1 MSNKNKSRSKIIKF
15 LNGRTFY
22 VVLCLCFVAIGIAA
36 WSGVEGM
43 KILDAEKQ
51 NNSTSSVNSG
61 SGGDVLQVIPP
72 ISSVITPSFDENDQ
86 NDNAESETEAIN
98 PTESETDEVIAPVA
112 TFFVNPVLG
121 EVIKDFSD
129 TELQYSMTMCDM
141 RLHKAVDLKANEGTP
156 VIASGSGIVTD
167 VYTDVMLGSVVE
179 IDHGNGITAKYCGLN
194 EEPFV
199 KKGDT
204 VDSSKQIGTVGVIP
218 SESVEQRHI
227 HLEFFKNGKAVSPMN
242 YIQQ

>member
-1 MSNKNKSRSKIIKF
+1 MSSKNKSKSKIIKF
-15 LNGRTFY
+15 LNGRAFY

-43 KILDAEKQ
+43 RILDAEKG
-51 NNSTSSVNSG
+51 NSTSSVNSG

-72 ISSVITPSFDENDQ
+72 ISSVITPSDDENDQ
-86 NDNAESETEAIN
+86 NDNTGSETEAVK
-98 PTESETDEVIAPVA
+98 PSESETDEVIAPVA

-156 VIASGSGIVTD
+156 VIAAGNGVVTE

-204 VDSSKQIGTVGVIP
+204 VDSSKQIGTVGIIP
-218 SESVEQRHI
+218 SESVEQRHL

-242 YIQQ
+242 YIPK

>member
-1 MSNKNKSRSKIIKF
+1 MSNKNKSKSKIIKF

-22 VVLCLCFVAIGIAA
+22 VVLCLCFVAIGVAA

-43 KILDAEKQ
+43 KILNAEKG
-51 NNSTSSVNSG
+51 NNSTSSVDLG
-61 SGGDVLQVIPP
+61 SNNNVLQVIPP
-72 ISSVITPSFDENDQ
+72 FSSVITPSDDETDENINTESQ
-86 NDNAESETEAIN
+86 TEAVKPSESETE
-98 PTESETDEVIAPVA
+98 EVVAPVA

-141 RLHKAVDLKANEGTP
+141 RLHKAVDLAANEGTP
-156 VIASGSGIVTD
+156 VIAAGNGVVTD

-179 IDHGNGITAKYCGLN
+179 IDHGNGIVVQYCGLN

-199 KKGDT
+199 KKGDM

-218 SESVEQRHI
+218 SESVEQRHL

-242 YIQQ
+242 YIQK

>member
-1 MSNKNKSRSKIIKF
+1 MSNKNKSKSKIIKF
-15 LNGRTFY
+15 LNGRAFY
-22 VVLCLCFVAIGIAA
+22 VVLCLCFVAIGVAA

-43 KILDAEKQ
+43 KIMNAEKQ
-51 NNSTSSVNSG
+51 NNSNSSVNSG

-86 NDNAESETEAIN
+86 NDNTESETEAIK
-98 PTESETDEVIAPVA
+98 PSESETEEVAAPVA

-156 VIASGSGIVTD
+156 VIASGDGVVTD

-179 IDHGNGITAKYCGLN
+179 IDHGNGIIAKYCGLN

-218 SESVEQRHI
+218 SESVEQRHL

-242 YIQQ
+242 YIQK